1 MAIALDATSSGT
13 ATAGTTVT
21 IAHTC
26 TGANLVLI
34 VVVGGTDGITTPTVT
49 YNAVSMTLVA
59 SKNVSNMSS
68 FTFALVGPATGTHN
82 IVVTKG
88 SGDEIGG
95 MGISFTGAGGYSAVN
110 SSDGNSTTAS
120 LTVTTATTGAGYV
133 VTGGTTNVVA
143 SAAYT
148 GAGAEYAD
156 LASASQDYHAAY
168 TAFAAGADVT
178 DSWTFASNKW
188 ALSGVEVYEL
198 STSSNTDSMFLVF

>member
-1 MAIALDATSSGT
+1 MAIALDSTSSGT
-13 ATAGTTVT
+13 ATVGTTVT

-26 TGANLVLI
+26 TGSNRVLV
-34 VVVGGTDGITTPTVT
+34 VVVGGTDGITTPSVT
-49 YNAVSMTLVA
+49 YNAVSMTLVV
-59 SKNVSNMSS
+59 SKNASAMSS
-68 FTFALVGPATGTHN
+68 FTFVLVGPSTGTNN
-82 IVVTKG
+82 IVITKG

-95 MGISFTGAGGYSAVN
+95 MGISFTGAGGTSATN
-110 SSDGNSTTAS
+110 SSDGTSTTAS

-148 GAGAEYAD
+148 GAGTEYAD
-156 LASASQDYHAAY
+156 LASASQSYHAAY

-188 ALSGVEVYEL
+188 ALSGVEIYEL
-198 STSSNTDSMFLVF
+198 STAKGGFFTLMSP